1 MKNSALTK
9 VNQVFPL
16 KVQIT
21 IVFDEFSW
29 LTKYNTKYLS
39 ITQSW
44 QFYVQ
49 VRCLLIA
56 LGCLGSLHTGI
67 DSVQINLN
75 WSEVITGGARSS
87 LDAEGSAESC

>member
-1 MKNSALTK
+1 MGNSALTN

-29 LTKYNTKYLS
+29 LTKNNSKYLS

-44 QFYVQ
+44 QLYVQ

-56 LGCLGSLHTGI
+56 LG
-67 DSVQINLN
+67 
-75 WSEVITGGARSS
+75 A
-87 LDAEGSAESC
+87 